1 MAFAPAELA
10 KAKPGSHQPAN
21 PESGSIETR
30 QSWVVALVALAI
42 LSLSYGAPLIAV
54 VALKPIA
61 AELGTDR
68 SAPTIAGSLAYL
80 GSGLGG
86 IMMGWLAER
95 IGVRAVVTFGAV
107 MVGIGLYV
115 ASQGGLTSL
124 YLGYGLLVGLVGT
137 SGMFAPLMTYVTRWF
152 DRKRGTAVALI
163 SSGQYIA
170 GTIWP
175 ALIQLGIDAFGWR
188 LTMASFGL
196 LVAVTV
202 VPLALVFLRR
212 PPEYDALDAAS
223 SGPPSGEP
231 VLGLKP
237 NFVLGVLALA
247 TFFCCVTMSMPLQ
260 HLVAFCSDLGFATS
274 HGPAMLS
281 LLLACAFLSRQFWGW
296 LADRIGG
303 LRTVLATSV
312 CQAIAMSL
320 FLTTQSEYGLF
331 TVSAI
336 FGFGFAGLIPG
347 YVLTVRELFPAREA
361 SWRIPMILFLGLTG
375 MAAGG
380 WLAGAMY
387 DYFGHYAPAFLAG
400 IVANLANLALIGALV
415 WRSRLPGYRP
425 AFA

>member
-1 MAFAPAELA
+1 MAFAAA
-10 KAKPGSHQPAN
+10 DTGAAN
-21 PESGSIETR
+21 IGSIETG
-30 QSWVVALVALAI
+30 QSWVAACVALAI
-42 LSLSYGAPLIAV
+42 LSLSYGAPLVVV

-61 AELGTDR
+61 AELDTAR
-68 SAPTIAGSLAYL
+68 SAPAIAGSLAYL

-95 IGVRAVVTFGAV
+95 VGVRAVVAFGSV

-115 ASQGGLTSL
+115 SSQGGLTSL
-124 YLGYGLLVGLVGT
+124 YLGYGLLVGLIGT

-170 GTIWP
+170 GVVWP
-175 ALIQLGIDAFGWR
+175 ALFQLGIERFGWR
-188 LTMASFGL
+188 RTMASYGL
-196 LVAVTV
+196 LVVCTV
-202 VPLALVFLRR
+202 LPLAMVFLRR
-212 PPEYDALDAAS
+212 PPGYAAPGTAD
-223 SGPPSGEP
+223 SGPASGRP
-231 VLGLKP
+231 VLGLHP
-237 NFVLGVLALA
+237 NLALGVLAVA

-260 HLVAFCSDLGFATS
+260 HLVAFCSDLGFTAS

-303 LRTVLATSV
+303 LRTVLATSA
-312 CQAIAMSL
+312 CQAVAMSL
-320 FLTTQSEYGLF
+320 FLTTQNEYGLF
-331 TVSAI
+331 TISAI

-361 SWRIPMILFLGLTG
+361 SWRVPVILFLGLTG
-375 MAAGG
+375 MATGG

-387 DYFGHYAPAFLAG
+387 DYFGYYAPAFLAG
-400 IVANLANLALIGALV
+400 IVANLANLALIGSLV
-415 WRSRLPGYRP
+415 WRSRSSGYRP
-425 AFA
+425 VLA

>member
-1 MAFAPAELA
+1 MAFAPGEMPAEI
-10 KAKPGSHQPAN
+10 SV
-21 PESGSIETR
+21 SRTGSIESR
-30 QSWVVALVALAI
+30 KSWVVAWAALAI
-42 LSLSYGAPLIAV
+42 LSLSYGAPLVAV

-61 AELGTDR
+61 ADLDAAR
-68 SAPTIAGSLAYL
+68 SAPAIAGSLAYL

-86 IMMGWLAER
+86 ILMGWLAER
-95 IGVRAVVTFGAV
+95 IGVRAVVMFGSV
-107 MVGIGLYV
+107 MVCIGLYV
-115 ASQGGLTSL
+115 ASQGGLTAL

-170 GTIWP
+170 GTVWP
-175 ALIQLGIDAFGWR
+175 ALFQLGIDRYGWR
-188 LTMASFGL
+188 RMMATYGM
-196 LVAVTV
+196 LVVCTV
-202 VPLALVFLRR
+202 LPLALIFLRR
-212 PPEYDALDAAS
+212 PPAEPAPGTAAAGPA
-223 SGPPSGEP
+223 SGKP
-231 VLGLKP
+231 VLGLNP
-237 NFVLGVLALA
+237 NLALGVLSVA

-260 HLVAFCSDLGFATS
+260 HLVAFCSDLGFAAS

-312 CQAIAMSL
+312 CQALAMSL
-320 FLTTQSEYGLF
+320 FLTTQNEYGLF
-331 TVSAI
+331 TISAV

-361 SWRIPMILFLGLTG
+361 SWRVPVILFLGLTG
-375 MAAGG
+375 MATGG
-380 WLAGAMY
+380 WLAGAIY
-387 DYFGHYAPAFLAG
+387 DYFGYYAPAFLAG
-400 IVANLANLALIGALV
+400 IFANLANLALIGSLL
-415 WRSRLPGYRP
+415 WRSRSTGYRP

>member
-1 MAFAPAELA
+1 MAIAPAGN
-10 KAKPGSHQPAN
+10 GS
-21 PESGSIETR
+21 SDSIETR
-30 QSWVVALVALAI
+30 QSWVVAWIALAI
-42 LSLSYGAPLIAV
+42 LSLSYGAPLVAV

-61 AELGTDR
+61 AELDTAR
-68 SAPTIAGSLAYL
+68 SAPAIAGSLAYL

-86 IMMGWLAER
+86 ILMGWLSER
-95 IGVRAVVTFGAV
+95 IGVRAVVMSGSI
-107 MVGIGLYV
+107 MVCLGLYV
-115 ASQGGLTSL
+115 ASSGGLTSL

-170 GTIWP
+170 GVIWP
-175 ALIQLGIDAFGWR
+175 ALFQVGIERAGWR
-188 LTMASFGL
+188 QTMATYGL
-196 LVAVTV
+196 FVVCTV
-202 VPLALVFLRR
+202 LPLALIFLRR
-212 PPEYDALDAAS
+212 PPEYAAAGAAG
-223 SGPPSGEP
+223 SGPASGRP
-231 VLGLKP
+231 VLGLNP
-237 NFVLGVLALA
+237 NLALGILATA

-260 HLVAFCSDLGFATS
+260 HLVAFCSDLGFTAS

-312 CQAIAMSL
+312 CQALAMSL
-320 FLTTQSEYGLF
+320 FLTTQTEFGLF
-331 TVSAI
+331 TISAI

-361 SWRIPMILFLGLTG
+361 SWRVPVILFLGLTG
-375 MAAGG
+375 MATGG

-387 DYFGHYAPAFLAG
+387 DYFGFYAPAFLAG
-400 IVANLANLALIGALV
+400 IVANVANLALVGSLV
-415 WRSRLPGYRP
+415 WRSRSSGYRP
-425 AFA
+425 VFA